1 MSKPLQDWLK
11 ARRKV
16 RVLELMMEHTSKAL
30 EVTDELLLA
39 SSAALKGDVEARDA
53 AFKRGRVREREG
65 DALRRKTEEE
75 LAKGELTP
83 EERSYLMHL
92 ARQIDGVADYAH
104 GANRI
109 LAFVPADEFDEP
121 MKKEVSVMCSKVR
134 ECVASMASCIRA
146 LSEGDVVGAEKGAD
160 MVEELEEVVDEL
172 HMSSRRILMGGFY
185 SRADPRL
192 IVFSS
197 ELLEAIEETTDRCE
211 DVSDQVRVLLVY
223 LSQPSE

>member
-11 ARRKV
+11 VRRKV
-16 RVLELMMEHTSKAL
+16 RVLELMMEHSNKAL
-30 EVTDELLLA
+30 EVTDEFVLA
-39 SSAALKGDVEARDA
+39 SKAALTGDLAARDA

-83 EERSYLMHL
+83 EEREYLMRL
-92 ARQIDGVADYAH
+92 ARYIDGVADYAH
-104 GANRI
+104 GADRI
-109 LAFVPADEFDEP
+109 LTFVPADEFDEP
-121 MKKEVSVMCSKVR
+121 MKKEVTVMCSKVR
-134 ECVASMASCIRA
+134 DCVASMVSCIRA
-146 LSEGDVVGAEKGAD
+146 LSEGDVVGAGKGAD
-160 MVEELEEVVDEL
+160 LVEELEEVVDEL
-172 HMSSRRILMGGFY
+172 HMSSRRILMGDFY
-185 SRADPRL
+185 SKVDPRV